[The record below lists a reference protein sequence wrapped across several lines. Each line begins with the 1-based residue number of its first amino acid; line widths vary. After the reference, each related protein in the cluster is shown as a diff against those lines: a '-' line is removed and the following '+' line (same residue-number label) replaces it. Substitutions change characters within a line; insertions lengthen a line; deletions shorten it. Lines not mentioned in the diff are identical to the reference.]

1 MEIKKNEFKEKIK
14 NVHRIKYLEEVY
26 TRADNEE
33 FKVLPPKNN
42 FNQGKYNYYINLINN
57 HNKPKIIQKEIS
69 IPINYKLIDSSKK
82 IKKKKKNNIINTA
95 IKIWKK
101 NKLDKYKKYFKLKIP
116 DKKKRS
122 VKVRDKKLYKT
133 KKYLEYSWE
142 KNRPNNNKEILERLR
157 LDKKNKNNKLNII
170 KFDIPEDIIC
180 EDIDLDMKNNV
191 SDKERIKE
199 EEKLFYYVV
208 AENARRNEIL
218 SRSFSYNDPNYYNII
233 KINPYKENI
242 MEIEEKLV
250 ENKEDIKKLKLGKED
265 INDEKMMIE
274 EDLNEENKKL
284 MNECTQF
291 VEEKKKEVIK
301 INIIDKNK
309 ENNDL
314 INKELVIV
322 EEKKYDENKIN
333 NNDKIKNNKYSIN
346 EYTQIVEEKK
356 NEENK
361 INNTDKIK
369 ENKESKI
376 EEEKIMEEKKN
387 DEIKIINNDK
397 NKENKETMI
406 EDDQMLEEKKNDKNE
421 INNIDKN
428 KEIKD
433 LMNECKQF
441 MKEKRNNENNI
452 NNNDKKKENKDL
464 MIEEEQIVE
473 DKKNDKNEINNIDK
487 NKKNKDLM
495 IEDEQIV
502 EEKKND
508 ENNINNNDKN
518 KEINNSMIVDDQ
530 FMEEKKNDDININNN
545 EKKDDNKPKD
555 NLLNLKDNL
564 NKAINDHNQ
573 EMGEENKINNDTD
586 TNLKKNYDIMD
597 EDNGDNNC
605 IKENNIQDIQKL
617 NNEIELC
624 ENQKSDNNILSD
636 IICDQPE
643 IKNLSEKGEDVV
655 LKLDNDNKINSN
667 YDDAIKSGEINSNLD
682 IKFKKVNSEHNI
694 FNDSNQINLSN
705 MNGNPNA
712 IKEENN
718 PNPVPQVKNPFVNKK
733 NNKYYL
739 FLKQFKKVK
748 FNKINNSNKLDKNT
762 YEYVKDNLIEIKE
775 IKKYLKSHKIDE
787 RKVIDLKIECNNNIF
802 TPETIDNYISD
813 IYLDS
818 NSYIFKYDL
827 INGIDSSKVN
837 IYWGNYKYFI
847 FVRYGYYTD
856 VKTDKSDS
864 ILSEDFIFL
873 LIKGFYEYYTSI
885 VYKIYDNNYISYF
898 CIKFSKNYQI
908 NTCHFENWLKLEN
921 NIEKFYHIR
930 SGNYGNSQIEYNH
943 TKYNTRRDNNR
954 LKEEDEELLK
964 LYENK
969 NKFGFY

>member
-57 HNKPKIIQKEIS
+57 HNKPKIIQKEVS
-69 IPINYKLIDSSKK
+69 PPINYKLIDSCKK
-82 IKKKKKNNIINTA
+82 LKKKKKNKIINTA

-101 NKLDKYKKYFKLKIP
+101 NKLDKYKKYFKLKIR
-116 DKKKRS
+116 DKKNRS
-122 VKVRDKKLYKT
+122 VKLRDKRRYKIE
-133 KKYLEYSWE
+133 KYWEYSWE
-142 KNRPNNNKEILERLR
+142 KNRPNNNKEILEKLR
-157 LDKKNKNNKLNII
+157 LEKKNKNKKLDKII
-170 KFDIPEDIIC
+170 FHIPEDIIC

-208 AENARRNEIL
+208 AENARRSEIL
-218 SRSFSYNDPNYYNII
+218 SRSFSYNVPNYYNII

-250 ENKEDIKKLKLGKED
+250 ENKEDIKNLKLGKED
-265 INDEKMMIE
+265 INDEKMTIE
-274 EDLNEENKKL
+274 EDLFKENKKL
-284 MNECTQF
+284 VNECTQF
-291 VEEKKKEVIK
+291 VDEKKKEVIK

-314 INKELVIV
+314 MNEYTQFV
-322 EEKKYDENKIN
+322 EENKNDENKIN
-333 NNDKIKNNKYSIN
+333 SIDKNKENKDLMI
-346 EYTQIVEEKK
+346 EDEQIVEEKK
-356 NEENK
+356 NEEK
-361 INNTDKIK
+361 
-369 ENKESKI
+369 
-376 EEEKIMEEKKN
+376 
-387 DEIKIINNDK
+387 
-397 NKENKETMI
+397 
-406 EDDQMLEEKKNDKNE
+406 E

-428 KEIKD
+428 KE
-433 LMNECKQF
+433 
-441 MKEKRNNENNI
+441 
-452 NNNDKKKENKDL
+452 
-464 MIEEEQIVE
+464 
-473 DKKNDKNEINNIDK
+473 
-487 NKKNKDLM
+487 NKDLM

-508 ENNINNNDKN
+508 IKEINNIDKNKENKDLMNECTSFMEEKKNDENNINNNVKN
-518 KEINNSMIVDDQ
+518 KEDNKSMIEDDQ
-530 FMEEKKNDDININNN
+530 IKEEKKNDDININKI
-545 EKKDDNKPKD
+545 EKKEDNKSKD
-555 NLLNLKDNL
+555 YLLNLKDNL
-564 NKAINDHNQ
+564 NKVINDHYQ
-573 EMGEENKINNDTD
+573 ENGEEIKINNDID
-586 TNLKKNYDIMD
+586 TNLIKNCDNMNEDIVC
-597 EDNGDNNC
+597 DNY
-605 IKENNIQDIQKL
+605 IKENNIQEIQSL
-617 NNEIELC
+617 NNDNELC
-624 ENQKSDNNILSD
+624 ENQKSDNNKLSD
-636 IICDQPE
+636 II
-643 IKNLSEKGEDVV
+643 SEKSLYNNEPEKTKEVK
-655 LKLDNDNKINSN
+655 LNLDNDNKINSN
-667 YDDAIKSGEINSNLD
+667 NDEGIKSEENNSNID
-682 IKFKKVNSEHNI
+682 IKSKQNNYENNI
-694 FNDSNQINLSN
+694 KYSNQININ
-705 MNGNPNA
+705 YMNENPN
-712 IKEENN
+712 IIVKEENN
-718 PNPVPQVKNPFVNKK
+718 PNPIPQVKIPFVNKK

-739 FLKQFKKVK
+739 FLKQFKKKK
-748 FNKINNSNKLDKNT
+748 FIKINNTNKFDNKA

-775 IKKYLKSHKIDE
+775 IKKYLKSQKIDE

-864 ILSEDFIFL
+864 ILSEDFLFL

-885 VYKIYDNNYISYF
+885 VYKIYDNKYISYF

-943 TKYNTRRDNNR
+943 TKYNTRLDNNR

-969 NKFGFY
+969 NEFGFY